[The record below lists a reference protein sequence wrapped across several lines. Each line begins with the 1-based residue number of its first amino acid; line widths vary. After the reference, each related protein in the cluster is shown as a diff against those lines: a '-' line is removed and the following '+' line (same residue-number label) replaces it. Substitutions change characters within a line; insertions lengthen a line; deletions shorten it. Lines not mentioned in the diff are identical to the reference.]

1 MRRFRRADP
10 RPMARPQSGEGRF
23 DLSPRARL
31 IGGWLAVLVLVLLIA
46 GAVRLFGGNADG
58 SAVLP
63 TPSPSGDAAL
73 LPITFGTELGPDR
86 LVVPT
91 SRTDR
96 FTDLDTF
103 AYSVDDAAPADV
115 IFVAV
120 RRTGGGTPELVQAA
134 TEGQAIPGAPANI
147 GFRVAAAALIEAFG
161 PGAYEMEI
169 RLAAGGPAIARGTFQ
184 LIDTPA
190 PSATTP

>member
-1 MRRFRRADP
+1 
-10 RPMARPQSGEGRF
+10 MARPQSGEGRF

-63 TPSPSGDAAL
+63 TPSPSVDATL
-73 LPITFGTELGPDR
+73 LSITFGTELGPDR
-86 LVVPT
+86 LVVGT

-169 RLAAGGPAIARGTFQ
+169 HLAAGGPAIARGTFQ